1 MFSLHTTH
9 THDAPR
15 TRTPQP
21 EPQLRIYVRCSYI
34 GLTPVRFVSIHVR
47 SFQSWFNS
55 GDRPVYLPLDF
66 WILPPHSHTPHG
78 VYSFTAFAFSFY
90 ARFIKKY
97 PAPFTFSLRLVRARA
112 LEQPK

>member
-34 GLTPVRFVSIHVR
+34 GLTPVVRFNPRSLVSILV
-47 SFQSWFNS
+47 Q
-55 GDRPVYLPLDF
+55 F
-66 WILPPHSHTPHG
+66 W
-78 VYSFTAFAFSFY
+78 
-90 ARFIKKY
+90 
-97 PAPFTFSLRLVRARA
+97 
-112 LEQPK
+112 